1 MQILPAGMVQER
13 EYEKGIRSKLTYLK
27 AKARGR
33 AVMLEPA
40 KLAIAQCRI
49 ENF

>member
-1 MQILPAGMVQER
+1 MRILPAGMVQQR

-27 AKARGR
+27 AKLEV